1 MAGKEVQEITI
12 IITKK
17 RAHIYCSL
25 KTEGDFFLVLKTE
38 ITQVSRDLVLRSL
51 VFFFSFN
58 CETKFTLLF
67 IHVIMQGELEV
78 EKTDTVAGIILSKEL
93 PVI

>member
-25 KTEGDFFLVLKTE
+25 KTEGDFFSCTE
-38 ITQVSRDLVLRSL
+38 DRNNTGEQRSGSQESGI
-51 VFFFSFN
+51 FFSFN